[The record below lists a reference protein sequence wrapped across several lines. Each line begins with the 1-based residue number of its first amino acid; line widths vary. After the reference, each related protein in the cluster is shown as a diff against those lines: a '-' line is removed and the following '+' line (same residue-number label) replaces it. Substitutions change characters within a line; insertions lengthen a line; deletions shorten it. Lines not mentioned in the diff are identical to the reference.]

1 MRTAHPEPA
10 VLPCAGQWRQ
20 HPCSDDTTK
29 EDIIAR
35 PGKTTMAKRDREKS
49 LQAKRKEKED
59 KRALRKG
66 EKHDREAMPGGEDP
80 DLEGLQWG
88 PQPPLY

>member
-1 MRTAHPEPA
+1 MLDHS
-10 VLPCAGQWRQ
+10 GQWR
-20 HPCSDDTTK
+20 HRRSHETTK

-49 LQAKRKEKED
+49 LQSKRKEKEE
-59 KRALRKG
+59 KRAQRKN
-66 EKHDREAMPGGEDP
+66 EKDDRTSLSAGGDP

>member
-1 MRTAHPEPA
+1 
-10 VLPCAGQWRQ
+10 VLPRPGQEW
-20 HPCSDDTTK
+20 HHLSHETTK

-35 PGKTTMAKRDREKS
+35 AGKTTMAKRDREKS
-49 LQAKRKEKED
+49 LQTKRKEKEE
-59 KRALRKG
+59 KRAQRKG
-66 EKHDREAMPGGEDP
+66 EKDDRTSIPGGEDP